1 MTPANS
7 YFRNLSC
14 ARSWLA
20 AGFTTVELVMVIVVL
35 GILAVFALPN
45 LSGSSTYRAAAFQDE
60 VAAALRY
67 AQKTAVSHRRLVCA
81 TFTTTTVTLTIAAA
95 NPAGGACGAT
105 TLNAPDG
112 SSAFARSLDTTNVTT
127 TAVGPIYFQPSGIVT
142 SDGAGATIAN
152 FNTTVT
158 GMTAITVVGATG
170 AIYVN

>member
-1 MTPANS
+1 
-7 YFRNLSC
+7 L
-14 ARSWLA
+14 
-20 AGFTTVELVMVIVVL
+20 VELVMVIVVL
-35 GILAVFALPN
+35 GILAVVALPRM
-45 LSGSSTYRAAAFQDE
+45 SDTSTFRAASFQDE

-95 NPAGGACGAT
+95 NPAVACGVA

-112 SSAFARSLDTTNVTT
+112 NSAFARSLDTTNVTT
-127 TAVGPIYFQPSGIVT
+127 TAVGPIYFQPSGIAT
-142 SDGAGATIAN
+142 SDVAGTTIAN

-158 GMTAITVVGATG
+158 GLTAITVVGATG